1 MRNANIAMALAIAA
15 GIGVAAQA
23 MPSPRKGSARD
34 YKPRRIATT
43 QPDDDLAREIA
54 EHNARIDARKAEKRA
69 RKAAARQEPA
79 R

>member
-1 MRNANIAMALAIAA
+1 MKHAGLLAALAITA
-15 GIGVAAQA
+15 GMGAAAQA

-43 QPDDDLAREIA
+43 QPDDALAQEIA
-54 EHNARIDARKAEKRA
+54 EHNRQVEYRKAEKRA
-69 RKAAARQEPA
+69 RKAWRQEQG